1 MAGSGVL
8 EWKLD
13 TLTVRVFTALD
24 EPGSEPGA
32 LPDVANVTL
41 INVERNP
48 ANPLL
53 GNLTSELTVV
63 VSSNTIEKY
72 VTCSNGQSSEELV
85 IKRQCSYIVLFSNAV

>member
-1 MAGSGVL
+1 MTGSGVL

-13 TLTVRVFTALD
+13 TLTVRDFTILD

-41 INVERNP
+41 INVERDP
-48 ANPLL
+48 ANTLI

-72 VTCSNGQSSEELV
+72 VTCSNGRSREELV
-85 IKRQCSYIVLFSNAV
+85 IKKQRKCFCK

>member
-1 MAGSGVL
+1 MTGSGVL

-13 TLTVRVFTALD
+13 TLTVRRFEAPD

-41 INVERNP
+41 INVERDP
-48 ANPLL
+48 ANQLL
-53 GNLTSELTVV
+53 GNLSSELTVV

-72 VTCSNGQSSEELV
+72 VTCSNGRSSEELV
-85 IKRQCSYIVLFSNAV
+85 IKKQRKWFFL